1 MPNAALIAS
10 DPLIALNFFLEID
23 GEVVSIL
30 ASVSGLDVEMEV
42 ATIQQ
47 IGKSGKSET
56 IKTLAG
62 RNKVGDLSLV
72 RMAAI
77 DATSDKMWVWF
88 HKVRDGGMGVS
99 ARAAN
104 RKNGSVVLY
113 DSTHTEVA
121 RFNFTNGWPSKIAT
135 DQLSVDSNDPVKETI
150 TLVIETLER
159 VK

>member
-30 ASVSGLDVEMEV
+30 ASVSGLDIELEV
-42 ATIQQ
+42 ATAQQ

-56 IKTLAG
+56 VKTLAG

-72 RMAAI
+72 RLAAI
-77 DATSDKMWVWF
+77 DSTSDKLWVWF
-88 HKVRDGGMGVS
+88 HKIRTGGMAAL
-99 ARAAN
+99 ARDTN

-121 RFNFTNGWPSKIAT
+121 RFNFTNGWPSKIST